1 MLMDK
6 IPQNPGL
13 YKTWCTFWSCCRAI
27 FAAFLGHD
35 THMPSQLVI
44 VEMPQKLLLQMTSN
58 LVISWIEGWHALF
71 LYDFR
76 DCGPICPDNIPTT
89 TRPPNG
95 NFGKSLVPLPWP
107 EFVLDGFPEDWDTS
121 SSPPETTRKPRFHEV
136 NLWSMIMIY
145 HDVWR
150 QSRLDTTSI
159 KACWRVQS
167 HFHHLFSRW
176 WGFSLLSNHQLT
188 AGKPTLELGWFAWF
202 TGEHKFPHNS
212 TYKTERNSGPLLQ
225 KMFTVHDD
233 VCHILQTPTLRSAPG
248 CPGPSC
254 QLVAPSARQ
263 GGKSHDAMVRGEK
276 HITGKSPFL

>member
-1 MLMDK
+1 M
-6 IPQNPGL
+6 I
-13 YKTWCTFWSCCRAI
+13 
-27 FAAFLGHD
+27 
-35 THMPSQLVI
+35 
-44 VEMPQKLLLQMTSN
+44 SN

-76 DCGPICPDNIPTT
+76 DCGPICPDNIPKTT
-89 TRPPNG
+89 LPPKERDPNVSVQDCNTTATLANPWCPCHGQSSCSTAFRKTEILHQVLQKRRG
-95 NFGKSLVPLPWP
+95 NPGSTKATYDPWSWYTMMYEGNLDWTQHQSKLVE
-107 EFVLDGFPEDWDTS
+107 EFKV
-121 SSPPETTRKPRFHEV
+121 
-136 NLWSMIMIY
+136 I
-145 HDVWR
+145 
-150 QSRLDTTSI
+150 SI
-159 KACWRVQS
+159 ICER
-167 HFHHLFSRW
+167 
-176 WGFSLLSNHQLT
+176 WGFRSARPWKIHLSSIALLCNSLMEWVPIHCREWMLSNHQLT

-202 TGEHKFPHNS
+202 TREHKFPHNS

-254 QLVAPSARQ
+254 QLVALSARQ